1 MDLDE
6 AAIADMAGAEPPA
19 LSAAAETL
27 DDRTTVRD
35 DGTLVIDILVRPP
48 CGQSTE
54 GEIVVCAPDAEAHR
68 LAELDEPEVKE
79 PPRAEIALGDNA
91 KAGLRAETE
100 TIQGTKIDRIMLD
113 LGIAF

>member
-6 AAIADMAGAEPPA
+6 AAIAAMAGDEPPA

-27 DDRTTVRD
+27 DDRTTLRD
-35 DGTLVIDILVRPP
+35 DGTLVIDILVRQP
-48 CGQSTE
+48 CGESSE
-54 GEIVVCAPDAEAHR
+54 NEIVVCAPDPEVHR

-79 PPRAEIALGDNA
+79 PPRAEIALGANA
-91 KAGLRAETE
+91 KAGLRAATE

-113 LGIAF
+113 LKIAF